1 VVAQVENAAAV
12 PKLPK
17 SASVLMSQRKESTAV
32 TDADP
37 SVVERDLLLTQ
48 LSALHGN
55 LIRDFMREN
64 EIAPLSGRK
73 EELVDRIRAALV
85 GNDVTWQG
93 LIEYLDRVEPFNKQH
108 VTLYRFVGD
117 AGPDYASA
125 DAVKALLDKH
135 GLADVWANRLPLA
148 APEDLT
154 LSSVGF
160 DDDTL
165 EIYAIGRR
173 TYPERRRERE
183 AEISLGPQFETR
195 VYENVAIRSWVRL
208 LWNIPSGHASLQI
221 SQLPRQ
227 SLYDDVRAD
236 FDALIDAW
244 VPVGSLQPLDLGKAV
259 SRLEE
264 AVIEGK
270 GEVRIQ
276 SVGHNSHGGL
286 RSQISSGA
294 QGQSVYGESTDYDE
308 ALKKL
313 HASGPGAAGSLYF
326 LPAAGGGLAATPLT
340 DEVHVVLN
348 AKENSINFAR
358 PTEQPALEHVLRRIR
373 TLAT

>member
-1 VVAQVENAAAV
+1 
-12 PKLPK
+12 
-17 SASVLMSQRKESTAV
+17 V
-32 TDADP
+32 TDANP
-37 SVVERDLLLTQ
+37 SAVERDLLLTQ
-48 LSALHGN
+48 LSSLHGN
-55 LIRDFMREN
+55 LIRDFMREK

-73 EELVDRIRAALV
+73 DELVDRIRSTLV
-85 GNDVTWQG
+85 GGNLTWQE

-108 VTLYRFVGD
+108 VSLYRFVGD
-117 AGPDYASA
+117 AGPDYADA
-125 DAVKALLDKH
+125 EAVKALLHEH
-135 GLADVWANRLPLA
+135 GLADVWDNRLPLA

-160 DDDTL
+160 EDDTL
-165 EIYAIGRR
+165 EVYAIGRR
-173 TYPERRRERE
+173 TYPERRRDRE
-183 AEISLGPQFETR
+183 GEVSLGPQFETR

-208 LWNIPSGHASLQI
+208 LWHVPSSHVSLQI

-227 SLYDDVRAD
+227 GLYDAVRAD
-236 FDALIDAW
+236 FDALIDGW
-244 VPVGSLQPLDLGKAV
+244 VPLGSFQPLDLGKAV

-294 QGQSVYGESTDYDE
+294 QAQSVYGESTDYDE
-308 ALKKL
+308 ALEKL

-326 LPAAGGGLAATPLT
+326 LPAAGGGLSGSLLSE
-340 DEVHVVLN
+340 EVHVVLN
-348 AKENSINFAR
+348 AKENRINFPR
-358 PTEQPALEHVLRRIR
+358 PTDQPALEHVLRRIR

>member
-1 VVAQVENAAAV
+1 ME
-12 PKLPK
+12 
-17 SASVLMSQRKESTAV
+17 
-32 TDADP
+32 
-37 SVVERDLLLTQ
+37 ERDLLLAQ
-48 LSALHGN
+48 LSALHSN

-64 EIAPLSGRK
+64 EIGPLSGRK
-73 EELVDRIRAALV
+73 DELVDRIRAGLV
-85 GNDVTWQG
+85 GNDVTWRE

-108 VTLYRFVGD
+108 VTLYRFRGD
-117 AGPDYASA
+117 AGADYANA
-125 DAVKALLDKH
+125 EAVKALLAKH
-135 GLADVWANRLPLA
+135 GLSDVWENRLPLA

-154 LSSVGF
+154 LSAVSF
-160 DDDTL
+160 HDDTL
-165 EIYAIGRR
+165 EVYAIGRR
-173 TYPERRRERE
+173 TYPERRRDRE
-183 AEISLGPQFETR
+183 SEVSLGPRFEAR

-208 LWNIPSGHASLQI
+208 LWHVPSGHASLQI

-227 SLYDDVRAD
+227 GLYDAVRAD
-236 FDALIDAW
+236 FDALIEGW
-244 VPVGSLQPLDLGKAV
+244 VPLGSFQPLDLGKAV

-294 QGQSVYGESTDYDE
+294 QGQSVYGESADYDD
-308 ALKKL
+308 ALEKL

-326 LPAAGGGLAATPLT
+326 LSAAGGGLSGAPLEE
-340 DEVHVVLN
+340 EVHVVLN
-348 AKENSINFAR
+348 AKESRINFPR
-358 PTEQPALEHVLRRIR
+358 STDQHALEHVLRRIR